1 MVWCLKSLGRRKA
14 LTLSRAEIH
23 HAALIKPSSCL
34 QTFKCQYILLLQPQC
49 LQKILESERIVAS
62 KDMIV
67 RFHKSHLFNLPG
79 CHSQVIGRSLTSVT
93 VQSEP
98 RSVIVEEM
106 PPRMP
111 PDLPFHFRLDVS
123 WARWREGFVLVWRV
137 EGVAKLRP

>member
-1 MVWCLKSLGRRKA
+1 M
-14 LTLSRAEIH
+14 
-23 HAALIKPSSCL
+23 
-34 QTFKCQYILLLQPQC
+34 
-49 LQKILESERIVAS
+49 
-62 KDMIV
+62 MV

-111 PDLPFHFRLDVS
+111 PDLPTFAWMFLGQEM
-123 WARWREGFVLVWRV
+123 ARGFCTGLEG
-137 EGVAKLRP
+137 

>member
-1 MVWCLKSLGRRKA
+1 
-14 LTLSRAEIH
+14 
-23 HAALIKPSSCL
+23 
-34 QTFKCQYILLLQPQC
+34 
-49 LQKILESERIVAS
+49 
-62 KDMIV
+62 MIV

-123 WARWREGFVLVWRV
+123 WARDGERV
-137 EGVAKLRP
+137 FYWFGGLKGWPSCDHDEVALRSEP